1 MVKTYKHTN
10 DDALF
15 LFKDIVANRQNGTL
29 HIEFFDI
36 NQKNHR
42 INHGISK
49 LSYLFLFAY
58 IADGY
63 SKAYHFNRIKDF
75 TLKHSIVINL
85 SFDEKF
91 NSVQDIGL
99 LNNDQLELLK
109 TVVSSETEFVKFV
122 FDENCWL
129 IFLAETYPPEFLNIQ
144 TKF

>member
-1 MVKTYKHTN
+1 MIKTYKHTN

-42 INHGISK
+42 INHGITK

-63 SKAYHFNRIKDF
+63 SKGFHFNRIKDF
-75 TLKHSIVINL
+75 TLKHSIVINI

-91 NSVQDIGL
+91 DDVQDIGL
-99 LNNDQLELLK
+99 LNDDQLELLK
-109 TVVSSETEFVKFV
+109 TVVSNEADFVKFV

>member
-1 MVKTYKHTN
+1 MIKTYKHTN

-15 LFKDIVANRQNGTL
+15 LFKDIIANRQNGTL
-29 HIEFFDI
+29 HIEFLKLE
-36 NQKNHR
+36 NRNHR
-42 INHGISK
+42 INHGITK

-63 SKAYHFNRIKDF
+63 SKGFHFNRIKDF
-75 TLKHSIVINL
+75 TLKHTIAINI

-91 NSVQDIGL
+91 NDIQDIGL
-99 LNNDQLELLK
+99 LNDDQLALLK
-109 TVVSSETEFVKFV
+109 SITSNEADFVKFV

-129 IFLAETYPPEFLNIQ
+129 IFLAETYPPEFLSIQ